1 VSAET
6 LGDFVRRVRKE
17 KRLTLADVSRRSAR
31 VGKRISRSYIN
42 RIENDPKRKITAD
55 RLNAFAHGL
64 GIPVGELVSRVM
76 GKIPDHDPDALR
88 LLHQFRELSP
98 ERRADVLKIIELWL

>member
-1 VSAET
+1 MSAET
-6 LGDFVRRVRKE
+6 LGDYVRRVRKE

-55 RLNAFAHGL
+55 RLNALAHGL
-64 GIPVGELVSRVM
+64 GVPVGELVARVM
-76 GKIPDHDPDALR
+76 GKIPANDPDELR
-88 LLHQFRELSP
+88 LLARFRELSP
-98 ERRADVLKIIELWL
+98 QRQADVLKIIEVWY